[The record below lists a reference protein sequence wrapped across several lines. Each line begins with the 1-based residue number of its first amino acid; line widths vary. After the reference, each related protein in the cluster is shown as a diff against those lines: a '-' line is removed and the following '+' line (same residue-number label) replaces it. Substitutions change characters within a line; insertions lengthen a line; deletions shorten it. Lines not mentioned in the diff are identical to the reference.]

1 MTLFWIYIYLCKR
14 EVNMNHFSV
23 ASNNWLFT
31 ALLALTPAIFWGMWV
46 GSESVAAAIAASV
59 AYASLVVGERLEVG

>member
-1 MTLFWIYIYLCKR
+1 
-14 EVNMNHFSV
+14 MNHFSV

-59 AYASLVVGERLEVG
+59 AYASLVVGERLEVR